1 MFSAIKNKSIAYI
14 GVLGSTLSV
23 VTTFPLQAFAAQC
36 AAPLSGSGGANNF
49 TTMLNFPTCIINT
62 YLVPGAIA
70 LEIIFF
76 IAGIIMYLANGDND
90 AKRAEASQFM
100 LWGILAIFVTLSVWG
115 LVAIIRN
122 TLQI

>member
-1 MFSAIKNKSIAYI
+1 MFSSLKDKSIHKLSM
-14 GVLGSTLSV
+14 LGSVLMIYIV
-23 VTTFPLQAFAAQC
+23 FPTQAFAAQC
-36 AAPLSGSGGANNF
+36 AAPLNSGEGLTGIL
-49 TTMLNFPTCIINT
+49 TFPTCVINT

-76 IAGIIMYLANGDND
+76 IIGIIIYVTNGGNES
-90 AKRAEASQFM
+90 KRTEGSQFM

>member
-1 MFSAIKNKSIAYI
+1 MLTTFKNKSKA
-14 GVLGSTLSV
+14 GVMLLSAFSLV
-23 VTTFPLQAFAAQC
+23 ITSISVPVQVFAAEC
-36 AAPLSGSGGANNF
+36 SAPLNSGEGLTGI
-49 TTMLNFPTCIINT
+49 LNFPTCIINT

-70 LEIIFF
+70 LEIILF
-76 IAGIIMYLANGDND
+76 IAGIIMYVANGDNES
-90 AKRAEASQFM
+90 KRTEATQFM

>member
-1 MFSAIKNKSIAYI
+1 MFLLMKNNLLRSLSLIGIVWWGIIA
-14 GVLGSTLSV
+14 
-23 VTTFPLQAFAAQC
+23 FPGRAWAAQC
-36 AAPLSGSGGANNF
+36 AAPLGGGGSFADI
-49 TTMLNFPTCIINT
+49 LNFPTCIINT

-70 LEIIFF
+70 LQIIFF
-76 IAGIIMYLANGDND
+76 IVGIIIYVMNGDNE
-90 AKRAEASQFM
+90 AKRTEGSQFM